1 MLYYF
6 LYFLIA
12 CVVLI
17 YFYMVS
23 PTTKYNTIEKLNSA
37 LDNGKINE
45 EQYFLIKSRIM
56 RKQEKKN
63 KI

>member
-6 LYFLIA
+6 IYFLIA
-12 CVVLI
+12 CAVLI

-23 PTTKYNTIEKLNSA
+23 PTTRYNTMDKLNNA

-45 EQYFLIKSRIM
+45 EQYFLIKSRIIKKQN
-56 RKQEKKN
+56 RK
-63 KI
+63 IRY